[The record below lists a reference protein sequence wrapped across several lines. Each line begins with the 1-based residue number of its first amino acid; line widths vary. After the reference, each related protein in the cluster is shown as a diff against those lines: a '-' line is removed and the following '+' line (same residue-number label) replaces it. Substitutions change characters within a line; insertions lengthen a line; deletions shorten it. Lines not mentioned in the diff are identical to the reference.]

1 MQANTPASKRAKG
14 NRAEA
19 KVAQLYRRYKL
30 FPNATRMP
38 MSGAMT
44 FHKSDIFKGVA
55 DDWSD
60 EVKCQETVKL
70 WAWWEQ
76 TCNQS
81 GQFQKPILHITSNHR
96 PILSVMRIEDYMNL
110 RLEIQDLNDEIQ
122 KLRK

>member
-1 MQANTPASKRAKG
+1 MATTPKSKRAKG

-19 KVAQLYRRYKL
+19 KVAELYRRYKI
-30 FPNATRMP
+30 FPKATRMP

-44 FHKSDIFKGVA
+44 FHKSDIFKGEA

-76 TCNQS
+76 ANNQA
-81 GQFQKPILHITSNHR
+81 GQFQKPVLHITGNHR
-96 PILSVMRIEDYMNL
+96 PILTVMRIEDYMDMRAEIKEL
-110 RLEIQDLNDEIQ
+110 RNEIQGY
-122 KLRK
+122 RK